1 MTAKPPLKYSSLKT
15 RSSQKELMDDLS
27 ISFEE
32 FKQTLSQI
40 ELINHLTC
48 AYKPTIEVIEKIY
61 FKYHQ
66 NKDRPLKILDIG
78 SGYGD
83 YLRVIYKWSQKHQI
97 AIELTGLDLN
107 PWSEKAASLLNPSL
121 DHIKFITKNIFE
133 FTPAKKYDICIS
145 SMFTHHLDDHDI
157 VQLLHWMTVN
167 SNYAWFINDLHRHPV
182 SFHFIKYFTRF
193 FGFNKLV
200 KHDAP
205 LSVARAFKYQDWRDL
220 LKKAELYLNKSK
232 ISWHPSFRYCI
243 LYSQELAD
251 HS

>member
-1 MTAKPPLKYSSLKT
+1 MTAKVPLKYSSLKT

-48 AYKPTIEVIEKIY
+48 AYKPTIEAIEKIY

-66 NKDRPLKILDIG
+66 NQDRPLKILDIG
-78 SGYGD
+78 SGHGD

-97 AIELTGLDLN
+97 AVELTGLDLN
-107 PWSEKAASLLNPSL
+107 PWSEKAASLLNPNN
-121 DHIKFITKNIFE
+121 DDIKFISKNIFE
-133 FTPAKKYDICIS
+133 FAPAKKYDICIS
-145 SMFTHHLDDHDI
+145 SMFTHHLSEHDI

-167 SNYAWFINDLHRHPV
+167 CNYAWFINDLHRHPV
-182 SFHFIKYFTRF
+182 PFHFIKYFTRF

-205 LSVARAFKYQDWRDL
+205 LSVARAFKYQDWRDH

-232 ISWHPSFRYCI
+232 ISWHLPFRYCI
-243 LYSQELAD
+243 LYSQEENK
-251 HS
+251 